1 MKKILI
7 VNKNLFFKNKLKNSK
22 KFKYI
27 FITTKKKLTLKN
39 VHKISPNLIF
49 FPHWSFLVD
58 KKILENYECVG
69 FHSSPLPYGRG
80 GSPIQ
85 NMVLRG
91 HKKTKVCCFKLSPK
105 LDEGKIYFDNNLSLS
120 GTANE
125 IFDRLYILIIKMI
138 KKFLKKKYTP
148 ILQSGRVYH
157 FKRRTKK
164 DSLLEKNLNLLKL
177 YDKIRILDYNQ
188 KNFPKAFI
196 RHGKF
201 KIIFYDP
208 VIKRKKLFAKVKI
221 YKGS

>member
-1 MKKILI
+1 
-7 VNKNLFFKNKLKNSK
+7 
-22 KFKYI
+22 
-27 FITTKKKLTLKN
+27 
-39 VHKISPNLIF
+39 
-49 FPHWSFLVD
+49 
-58 KKILENYECVG
+58 
-69 FHSSPLPYGRG
+69 
-80 GSPIQ
+80 
-85 NMVLRG
+85 
-91 HKKTKVCCFKLSPK
+91 
-105 LDEGKIYFDNNLSLS
+105 
-120 GTANE
+120 
-125 IFDRLYILIIKMI
+125 MI
-138 KKFLKKKYTP
+138 KKFLKKKYSPT
-148 ILQSGRVYH
+148 LQSGRVYH

>member
-7 VNKNLFFKNKLKNSK
+7 VNKNLFFKNKFKNSK
-22 KFKYI
+22 KIKYF
-27 FITTKKKLTLKN
+27 FISKKKNFTLKN
-39 VHKISPNLIF
+39 VNKISPNLIF
-49 FPHWSFLVD
+49 FPHWSFSVNN
-58 KKILENYECVG
+58 KILENYECIG

-105 LDEGKIYFDNNLSLS
+105 LDEGQIYFKNNLYLS

-138 KKFLKKKYTP
+138 KKFLKKKHIP
-148 ILQSGRVYH
+148 ISQSGRIYY
-157 FKRRTKK
+157 FKRRNKK
-164 DSLLEKNLNLLKL
+164 DSLLEKNLNLSKL
-177 YDKIRILDYNQ
+177 YDKIRILDYNE

-196 RHGKF
+196 THGKF

-208 VIKRKKLFAKVKI
+208 IIKKKEIFAKVKI
-221 YKGS
+221 YENC